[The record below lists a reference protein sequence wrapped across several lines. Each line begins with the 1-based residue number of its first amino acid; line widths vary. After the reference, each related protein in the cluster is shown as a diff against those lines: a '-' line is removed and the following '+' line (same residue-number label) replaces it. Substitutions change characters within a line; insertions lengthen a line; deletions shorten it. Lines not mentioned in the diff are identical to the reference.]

1 MCAPY
6 SHSRAGPQRPPPEA
20 HSRPAK
26 ATPETAKK
34 AAKKA
39 AKHAAK
45 HVAGMTKHD
54 QAWPRGTKPAG
65 GGFPCP
71 AGAGPPR
78 RQESAMAAGVRSF
91 WKGHLRLSLVTIPVR
106 LVSAAKADGS
116 VAFHQVDRKSRQRV
130 RYQKVVPGQGEVEKD
145 DIVRGYEVEPGN
157 YVLLEDEELD
167 ALKLETRHTIELTQF
182 VDACEIEPIY
192 FDRPYYLLP
201 DGEVAEE
208 GYRVIR
214 QALLEERK
222 AGIGQ
227 LTLRGKENLVALTPS
242 GAGLL
247 LETLRY
253 AEEIK
258 AAEEVFSEL
267 GRDPLP
273 ADLVAMA
280 KSLIESRSEA
290 FDPTAYENHYARA
303 LRDLV
308 EEKVRTGKSVAV
320 GDERTK
326 ETGARVV
333 DFMEALRRSVAA
345 SGKEAPQNAAAGG
358 AAGKRRAERA
368 PPRAAQTRP
377 GAKTQSKTQSK
388 SKTASGADAGAAKAA
403 GPKATGE
410 RKAAQ
415 KSARRKAS

>member
-1 MCAPY
+1 
-6 SHSRAGPQRPPPEA
+6 
-20 HSRPAK
+20 
-26 ATPETAKK
+26 
-34 AAKKA
+34 
-39 AKHAAK
+39 
-45 HVAGMTKHD
+45 
-54 QAWPRGTKPAG
+54 
-65 GGFPCP
+65 
-71 AGAGPPR
+71 
-78 RQESAMAAGVRSF
+78 MAAEVRSF

-106 LVSAAKADGS
+106 LVSATKSDGS

-130 RYQKVVPGQGEVEKD
+130 RYQKIVPGQGEVDKD

-182 VDACEIEPIY
+182 VDSCEIDPLY
-192 FDRPYYLLP
+192 FVRPYYLLP

-227 LTLRGKENLVALTPS
+227 LTLRGKENLVALKPS

-247 LETLRY
+247 LETMRY
-253 AEEIK
+253 AQEIK
-258 AAEEVFSEL
+258 EADEVFADL

-273 ADLVAMA
+273 TDLVAMA

-290 FDPTAYENHYARA
+290 FDPARFENHYAKA
-303 LRDLV
+303 LRELV

-320 GDERTK
+320 GDDRTK
-326 ETGARVV
+326 DTGARVV

-345 SGKEAPQNAAAGG
+345 SGKGTGEGSPPAKPPAAR
-358 AAGKRRAERA
+358 K
-368 PPRAAQTRP
+368 
-377 GAKTQSKTQSK
+377 
-388 SKTASGADAGAAKAA
+388 
-403 GPKATGE
+403 GE
-410 RKAAQ
+410 RKGERLGAAR
-415 KSARRKAS
+415 KGAPAKPASERKPARKKAS